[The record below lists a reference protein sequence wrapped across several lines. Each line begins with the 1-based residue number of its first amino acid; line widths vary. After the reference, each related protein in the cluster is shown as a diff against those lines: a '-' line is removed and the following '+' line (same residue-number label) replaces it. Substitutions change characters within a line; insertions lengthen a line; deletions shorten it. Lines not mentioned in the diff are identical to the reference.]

1 MAEIEQDAQHT
12 AGIEIWGG
20 FFKGKP
26 ATFAPFT
33 RFYRVPPPMH
43 HFHYSGPDLHCES
56 VDLAAVAKLY
66 GTPTY
71 VYSAS
76 TMEDNYRRLRRG
88 LAGLDAQLCY
98 AMKANSNLAI
108 LRHCANLGAGFD
120 LVSGGEIRR
129 VLAAGAN
136 LQTSVFAG
144 VGKTES
150 EIKLALEHGIFAF
163 HVESEPELGRIN
175 HVAGKVGL
183 KAPIAI
189 RVNPDVDAHT
199 HAKITTGK
207 SDNKFGIP
215 LKFAAAAYEAAA
227 KYPHIAIKG
236 VQMHIGS
243 QLTAVTPYVEAVE
256 KVAPFAAELKTRY
269 GITYFS
275 IGGGMGIIYK
285 DALASGQ
292 SAWWEGQPADKR
304 PLTPEIYGAAMVP
317 LLKPLGLKVL
327 LEHGRFMVG
336 NAGVL
341 LARVEHLK
349 RGAGK
354 SFLIVDAAMNDLVR
368 PAMYD
373 SYHEIVPVHRD
384 SSRRALVV
392 DIVGPICESGDC
404 FAKDRQLQEVG
415 EGELI
420 AFMSAGAYGYTMASR
435 YNTRPMAAEVLVKGS
450 AFELINARESFEQM
464 TAGEKIPAFLQ

>member
-1 MAEIEQDAQHT
+1 
-12 AGIEIWGG
+12 
-20 FFKGKP
+20 
-26 ATFAPFT
+26 
-33 RFYRVPPPMH
+33 MH
-43 HFHYSGPDLHCES
+43 HFHYSGSDLHCES

-71 VYSAS
+71 VYSAA
-76 TMEDNYRRLRRG
+76 TMEDNYRRLQRG

-108 LRHCANLGAGFD
+108 LRHFANLGAGFD

-129 VLAAGAN
+129 VLAAGSTLKA
-136 LQTSVFAG
+136 SVFAG
-144 VGKTES
+144 VGKTEA
-150 EIKLALEHGIFAF
+150 EIKLALQNSVFSF
-163 HVESEPELGRIN
+163 HVESEPELARIN
-175 HVAGKVGL
+175 HVAGKLGV
-183 KAPIAI
+183 KAPIAV

-215 LKFAAAAYEAAA
+215 LKHAAAAYEAAA
-227 KYPHIAIKG
+227 KYPHLQVKG

-243 QLTAVTPYVEAVE
+243 QLTSVGPFVEAVQ
-256 KVAPFAAELKTRY
+256 KVAPFAAELKGRF

-292 SAWWEGQPADKR
+292 QSWWDNQPAEKR
-304 PLTPEIYGAAMVP
+304 PLTPESYGAALVP
-317 LLKPLGLKVL
+317 LLQPLGLKVL

-341 LARVEHLK
+341 LSRVEHLK

-354 SFLIVDAAMNDLVR
+354 NFLIVDAAMNDLVR

-373 SYHEIVPVHRD
+373 SFHEIVPVHRD
-384 SSRRALVV
+384 SSRRALTV

-435 YNTRPMAAEVLVKGS
+435 YNTRGMAAEVLVKGS
-450 AFELINARESFEQM
+450 AFELINARETFEQM
-464 TAGEKIPAFLQ
+464 IAGEKIPAFLK

>member
-1 MAEIEQDAQHT
+1 
-12 AGIEIWGG
+12 
-20 FFKGKP
+20 
-26 ATFAPFT
+26 
-33 RFYRVPPPMH
+33 MH
-43 HFHYSGPDLHCES
+43 HFRYSGHDLHCES

-71 VYSAS
+71 VYSAA
-76 TMEDNYRRLRRG
+76 TMEDNYRRLQRG
-88 LAGLDAQLCY
+88 LAGLDAHLCY
-98 AMKANSNLAI
+98 AMKANSNLAV
-108 LRHCANLGAGFD
+108 LRHFSNLGAGFD

-129 VLAAGAN
+129 VLAAGGN
-136 LQTSVFAG
+136 VRSSVFAG
-144 VGKTES
+144 VGKS
-150 EIKLALEHGIFAF
+150 EDEIRLALENGIFSF
-163 HVESEPELGRIN
+163 HVESEPELARIN
-175 HVAGKVGL
+175 HVAGKLGV

-215 LKFAAAAYEAAA
+215 LKYAAAAYEAAS
-227 KYPHIAIKG
+227 KYPNIQIKG

-243 QLTAVTPYVEAVE
+243 QLTSVAPFVEAVK
-256 KVAPFAAELKTRY
+256 KVGPFAAELKAKY
-269 GITYFS
+269 GISYFS
-275 IGGGMGIIYK
+275 IGGGMGIIYR
-285 DALASGQ
+285 DALSSGEQ
-292 SAWWEGQPADKR
+292 AWWDAQPADQR
-304 PLTPEIYGAAMVP
+304 PLTPETYGSALVP
-317 LLKPLGLKVL
+317 LLQPLGLKIL

-354 SFLIVDAAMNDLVR
+354 NFLIVDAAMNDLVR

-373 SYHEIVPVHRD
+373 SYHEIVPLHRD
-384 SSRRALVV
+384 TTRRALVA

-404 FAKDRQLQEVG
+404 FAKDRSIQEVG

-420 AFMSAGAYGYTMASR
+420 AFMSGGAYGYVMASR
-435 YNTRPMAAEVLVKGS
+435 YNTRGMAAEVMVNGS
-450 AFELINARESFEQM
+450 AFELINARETFEQM
-464 TAGEKIPAFLQ
+464 TAGEKIPAFLR

>member
-1 MAEIEQDAQHT
+1 
-12 AGIEIWGG
+12 
-20 FFKGKP
+20 
-26 ATFAPFT
+26 
-33 RFYRVPPPMH
+33 MH
-43 HFHYSGPDLHCES
+43 HFHYSGSDFQCES
-56 VDLAAVAKLY
+56 VDLAGVAKLY

-71 VYSAS
+71 VYSAA
-76 TMEDNYRRLRRG
+76 TMADNFGRLQRG
-88 LAGLDAQLCY
+88 LTGLDAQLCY
-98 AMKANSNLAI
+98 AMKANSNVAI
-108 LRHCANLGAGFD
+108 LRHFANLGAGFD

-136 LQTSVFAG
+136 VRTSVFAG
-144 VGKTES
+144 VGKTEA
-150 EIKLALEHGIFAF
+150 EIQLALENGIFSF
-163 HVESEPELGRIN
+163 HVESEPELARIN
-175 HVAGKVGL
+175 HVAGRIGV

-215 LKFAAAAYEAAA
+215 LKHAAAAYEAAA
-227 KYPHIAIKG
+227 KYPNLTIKG

-243 QLTAVTPYVEAVE
+243 QLTSVAPFVEAVE
-256 KVAPFAAELKTRY
+256 KVGPFAAELKAKY

-275 IGGGMGIIYK
+275 IGGGMGIIYR
-285 DALASGQ
+285 DALSSGQ
-292 SAWWEGQPADKR
+292 QAWWDAQPADKR
-304 PLTPEIYGAAMVP
+304 PLTPETYGAALVP
-317 LLKPLGLKVL
+317 RLAPLGLKIL

-336 NAGVL
+336 NSGVL
-341 LARVEHLK
+341 LSRVEHLK

-354 SFLIVDAAMNDLVR
+354 NFLIVDAAMNDLVR

-384 SSRRALVV
+384 SSRRALTADV
-392 DIVGPICESGDC
+392 VGPICESGDC
-404 FAKDRQLQEVG
+404 FAKDRELQEVG

-435 YNTRPMAAEVLVKGS
+435 YNTRGMAAEVLVKGS
-450 AFELINARESFEQM
+450 AFELINARETFEQM
-464 TAGEKIPAFLQ
+464 IAGEKIPAFLK

>member
-1 MAEIEQDAQHT
+1 
-12 AGIEIWGG
+12 
-20 FFKGKP
+20 
-26 ATFAPFT
+26 
-33 RFYRVPPPMH
+33 MH
-43 HFHYSGPDLHCES
+43 HFHYSGSDLHCES

-71 VYSAS
+71 VYSAA
-76 TMEDNYRRLRRG
+76 TMEDNYRRLQRG
-88 LAGLDAQLCY
+88 LAGLDVQICY
-98 AMKANSNLAI
+98 AMKANSNIAI
-108 LRHCANLGAGFD
+108 LRHFANLGAGFD

-129 VLAAGAN
+129 VLAAGSTLN
-136 LQTSVFAG
+136 TSVFAG
-144 VGKTES
+144 VGKTEA
-150 EIKLALEHGIFAF
+150 EIKLALQNGIFAF
-163 HVESEPELGRIN
+163 HVESEPELARIN
-175 HVAGKVGL
+175 HVAGKLGV

-215 LKFAAAAYEAAA
+215 LKHAPAAYEAAA
-227 KYPHIAIKG
+227 KYPNLILKG

-243 QLTAVTPYVEAVE
+243 QLTSVAPFVEAVE
-256 KVAPFAAELKTRY
+256 KVAPFAADLKTRF

-285 DALASGQ
+285 DALASGPQ
-292 SAWWEGQPADKR
+292 AWWDAQPAEKR
-304 PLTPEIYGAAMVP
+304 PLTPESYGTALVP

-336 NAGVL
+336 NSGVL
-341 LARVEHLK
+341 LSRVEHLK

-354 SFLIVDAAMNDLVR
+354 NFLIVDAAMNDLVR

-384 SSRRALVV
+384 SSRRALTTDV
-392 DIVGPICESGDC
+392 VGPICESGDC
-404 FAKDRQLQEVG
+404 FAKDRQIQEVG
-415 EGELI
+415 EDELI
-420 AFMSAGAYGYTMASR
+420 AFMSAGAYGYTMSSR
-435 YNTRPMAAEVLVKGS
+435 YNTRGMAAEVLVKGS
-450 AFELINARESFEQM
+450 AFELINAREGFEQM
-464 TAGEKIPAFLQ
+464 IAGEKIPAFLK